1 MLAQLPKRI
10 PPFPQSLIPLAG
22 TAMFHVLSIP
32 QVVSVVD
39 FCLDMSKWF
48 ARDWLFVALSDHT
61 RSLLYLFATS
71 LTAQNCFLLLQV
83 FVVVPLV

>member
-39 FCLDMSKWF
+39 FCLDMSK
-48 ARDWLFVALSDHT
+48 
-61 RSLLYLFATS
+61 
-71 LTAQNCFLLLQV
+71 
-83 FVVVPLV
+83 